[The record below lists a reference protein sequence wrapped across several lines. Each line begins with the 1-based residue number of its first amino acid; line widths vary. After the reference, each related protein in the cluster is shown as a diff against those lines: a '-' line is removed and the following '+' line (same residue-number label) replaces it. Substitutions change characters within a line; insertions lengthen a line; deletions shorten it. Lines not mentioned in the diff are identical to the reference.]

1 MEEEDKP
8 KKEEKNDKGSNSCV
22 IYLSIDVGNGGEKAE
37 KIDKNEIDNSA
48 SLNKSF
54 DGTLNFTTQKLNLK
68 DNFENILDFRP
79 EEERTTTD
87 DQNIDNR
94 KNRSKTFKIKKSTN
108 KMAPKPK
115 PIKLDEYIRPLRLDS
130 KKSIISEKDPNT
142 IIECKSCDDKS
153 FNEKKNLNMNYF
165 FNEDSE
171 EEVANTLQIS
181 KINEI
186 KNETKKMLFD
196 NNMNCKYYNEYENI
210 LHIEKIFWKN
220 VNNDIYDDVLIGKN
234 KNMKNRKKSKFW
246 QKHINCFKKELNSL
260 KKIKENKDYDN
271 NDNDNDKNEFR
282 IKRADTFSKKS
293 NHEGLFIL
301 GVLQSAA
308 KDKKR
313 RKTMHFK
320 RSIGQIKIDE
330 NNDEDEK

>member
-1 MEEEDKP
+1 MEEEEKP
-8 KKEEKNDKGSNSCV
+8 KKEEKKDKDSNSCV
-22 IYLSIDVGNGGEKAE
+22 MDLSIDVGNGGEKTE
-37 KIDKNEIDNSA
+37 KIDKKEIDNTA

-54 DGTLNFTTQKLNLK
+54 DGTPNFNKKLNLK
-68 DNFENILDFRP
+68 DNFENILDLRP
-79 EEERTTTD
+79 EDERTTND

-94 KNRSKTFKIKKSTN
+94 KNRSKTFKIKKKTN

-171 EEVANTLQIS
+171 EEIANTLKIS

-196 NNMNCKYYNEYENI
+196 NNINCKYYNEYENI

-271 NDNDNDKNEFR
+271 NNNDKNEFR

-320 RSIGQIKIDE
+320 RSIGQNKIDE
-330 NNDEDEK
+330 NKDEDEK

>member
-1 MEEEDKP
+1 MEEEEKP

-22 IYLSIDVGNGGEKAE
+22 MDLSIDVGNGGEE
-37 KIDKNEIDNSA
+37 VENFDKNEKDNTT

-54 DGTLNFTTQKLNLK
+54 DDILNFTKKLNLK
-68 DNFENILDFRP
+68 DNFENILDFGL

-94 KNRSKTFKIKKSTN
+94 KNRSKTFKLKKSIN
-108 KMAPKPK
+108 KMVPKPK
-115 PIKLDEYIRPLRLDS
+115 PIKLDEYIKPLRLNS
-130 KKSIISEKDPNT
+130 KKSIISENDPNN

-153 FNEKKNLNMNYF
+153 FNEKKNLNMNYL

-171 EEVANTLQIS
+171 EEIANTLQIN

-196 NNMNCKYYNEYENI
+196 NNINCKYYNEFENI
-210 LHIEKIFWKN
+210 LHIEKIFWKKI
-220 VNNDIYDDVLIGKN
+220 NNDIYDDVLIGKN
-234 KNMKNRKKSKFW
+234 KNMQNRKKSKFW

-271 NDNDNDKNEFR
+271 NDNDKNEFR
-282 IKRADTFSKKS
+282 IKRSDTFSKKS

-313 RKTMHFK
+313 RKTMHSK
-320 RSIGQIKIDE
+320 RSIKQIQKDE
-330 NNDEDEK
+330 NKDEDQK

>member
-1 MEEEDKP
+1 MEEEEIP
-8 KKEEKNDKGSNSCV
+8 KKEKNEKGSNSCV
-22 IYLSIDVGNGGEKAE
+22 IDLSIDNGGEE
-37 KIDKNEIDNSA
+37 VENFDKNEKDNNA

-54 DGTLNFTTQKLNLK
+54 DEILNFTKKLNLK
-68 DNFENILDFRP
+68 DNFENILDFGP

-87 DQNIDNR
+87 EQNSDNR

-115 PIKLDEYIRPLRLDS
+115 PIKLDEYIRPLRLES
-130 KKSIISEKDPNT
+130 KKSIISENDQNN

-165 FNEDSE
+165 FNDDSE
-171 EEVANTLQIS
+171 DEIANTL
-181 KINEI
+181 KINKIKEI
-186 KNETKKMLFD
+186 NETKKIIFD
-196 NNMNCKYYNEYENI
+196 NNINCKYYNEYENI

-234 KNMKNRKKSKFW
+234 KNLKNRKKMKFW
-246 QKHINCFKKELNSL
+246 QKHINYFKKELNSM

-271 NDNDNDKNEFR
+271 NDNDKNEFR

-320 RSIGQIKIDE
+320 RSIKQIQKE
-330 NNDEDEK
+330 VNKEEDEK

>member
-1 MEEEDKP
+1 MEEEEIP
-8 KKEEKNDKGSNSCV
+8 KKEKNEKGSNSCV
-22 IYLSIDVGNGGEKAE
+22 IDLSIDNGGEE
-37 KIDKNEIDNSA
+37 VENFDKNEKDNNA

-54 DGTLNFTTQKLNLK
+54 DEILNFTKKLNLK
-68 DNFENILDFRP
+68 DNFENILDFGP

-87 DQNIDNR
+87 EQNSDNR

-108 KMAPKPK
+108 KMTPKPK
-115 PIKLDEYIRPLRLDS
+115 PIKLDEYIRPLRLES
-130 KKSIISEKDPNT
+130 KNSIISENDQNN

-165 FNEDSE
+165 FNDDSE
-171 EEVANTLQIS
+171 DEIVNTL
-181 KINEI
+181 KINKIKEI
-186 KNETKKMLFD
+186 NETKKIIFD
-196 NNMNCKYYNEYENI
+196 NNINCKYYNEYENI

-234 KNMKNRKKSKFW
+234 KNLKNRKKMKFW
-246 QKHINCFKKELNSL
+246 QKHINYFKKELNSM

-271 NDNDNDKNEFR
+271 NDNDKNEFR

-293 NHEGLFIL
+293 NNEGLFIL

-320 RSIGQIKIDE
+320 RSIKKIQKE
-330 NNDEDEK
+330 VNKDEDEK

>member
-1 MEEEDKP
+1 MEEKEKVDE
-8 KKEEKNDKGSNSCV
+8 KEEKGSNSCV
-22 IYLSIDVGNGGEKAE
+22 MDLSIDGGGEE
-37 KIDKNEIDNSA
+37 KENNDEKEEGNTLI
-48 SLNKSF
+48 LNKSF
-54 DGTLNFTTQKLNLK
+54 DDIKNFTKKLNLK

-171 EEVANTLQIS
+171 EEIANTLKIS

-196 NNMNCKYYNEYENI
+196 NNINCKYYNEYENI

-271 NDNDNDKNEFR
+271 NNNDKNEFR

-320 RSIGQIKIDE
+320 RSIGQNKIDE